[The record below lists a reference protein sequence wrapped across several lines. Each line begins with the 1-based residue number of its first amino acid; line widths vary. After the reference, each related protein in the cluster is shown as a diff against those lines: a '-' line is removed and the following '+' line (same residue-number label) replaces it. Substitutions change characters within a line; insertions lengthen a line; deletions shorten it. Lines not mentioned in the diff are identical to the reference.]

1 MSPLALCIAVKN
13 LSFSHL
19 DPATLEEL
27 ATVPDMGLEETKEAI
42 DAAARAF
49 PSWSATT
56 PKVSVLSLHL
66 KAISFDV

>member
-1 MSPLALCIAVKN
+1 MSPLTLCITVKN
-13 LSFSHL
+13 LSFPHL

-56 PKVSVLSLHL
+56 PKVSERSWHSKSDL
-66 KAISFDV
+66 I